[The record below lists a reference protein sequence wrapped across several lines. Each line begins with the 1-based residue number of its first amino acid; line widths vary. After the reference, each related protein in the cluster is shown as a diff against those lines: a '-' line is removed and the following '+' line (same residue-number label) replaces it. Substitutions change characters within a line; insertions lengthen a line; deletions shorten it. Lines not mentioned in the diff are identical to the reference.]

1 MWRKWGNFASLNNT
15 FMANVLT
22 ELVGRQA
29 ARYGSRAA
37 LYRREDGGRWI
48 PTSWQQFEHQAECAA
63 LALEALG
70 VGEQETVAVFSP
82 NDVKILVT
90 DFGAFANRAVPVSIY
105 ATSSAE
111 QVEYITRDSGAKV
124 LFAGTA
130 EQYLI
135 ARRVAAAV
143 DTLRQIVVYDDIV
156 LERSDETTLKFSD
169 FLALGEAAS
178 ERGRAEV
185 ERRRAAALP
194 EDTATLLY
202 TSGTTGEPKGAIL
215 THSNFSRALD
225 MHVEALT
232 SLSDSD
238 TSLSFLPLSH
248 IFEKAWTYLCLHIG
262 IRVYV
267 NRDPRAIQDTLKEVR
282 PTCMCAVPRFWEK
295 AYTTIQDKMTRMSP
309 FNRWLCARALN
320 VGRRRNLHYARQ
332 GLKATFF
339 LERGYRFYHSR
350 VFRKVQR
357 IMGIE
362 NGNIFPTAGAPVS
375 STIAEFFRSM
385 GVPIVVGYG
394 LSETTATVSFFPY
407 TGYEVGTVGRPLP
420 GVEVRIGDESEILV
434 KGPNVMRGYY
444 NRPAE
449 TAAAF
454 TPDGFFRTGDAGF
467 LDDNGAIVLTDR
479 LKDLFKTSNGKYI
492 APQAI
497 ESRLA
502 GDRFIEQVA
511 VIGDQRKYVTALIV
525 PAIEAVKE
533 YAREK
538 KIQYSSVE
546 ELVKDDRVREM
557 VGRRIEKLLAGLAS
571 FEKIKKFTLLPRE
584 FTMESGELT
593 NTLKIRRPVINS
605 RYAAQIEAMY
615 L

>member
-332 GLKATFF
+332 GLKAPFF

-492 APQAI
+492 APQMM

-502 GDRFIEQVA
+502 ENKYIDEVA
-511 VIGDQRKYVTALIV
+511 VIGDRRKFVTALVV
-525 PAIEAVKE
+525 PNLSHLRRWADDKGIDTDDTIALVANPKVVDFIMSQ
-533 YAREK
+533 
-538 KIQYSSVE
+538 IQNYQ
-546 ELVKDDRVREM
+546 KDIAD
-557 VGRRIEKLLAGLAS
+557 
-571 FEKIKKFTLLPRE
+571 FEKIKRITLLPHH
-584 FTMESGELT
+584 FSIMNGEVT
-593 NTLKIRRPVINS
+593 NTMKVRRPILARN
-605 RYAAQIEAMY
+605 YADIIEKMY
-615 L
+615 E